1 MLHESGS
8 DRLSRDAAPAAGAP
22 EASPPNRHGGKPAKS
37 PGGKPVGPPGRT
49 QTALPGGKPVRSHSR
64 TQTALHGRRQT
75 KLPGRRPGRYPARA
89 VAGSSVVVLLM
100 GLAALALGRYNV
112 PFWDVLQTLASRLL
126 PIPASV
132 SGVEQNVVL
141 LVRLPRVLL
150 ALLVG
155 GGLAIGGAALQAIFR
170 NPLVSPEIIGVSA
183 GASFGGALALLLG
196 LGSAVLVGSSFLFGL
211 AALGLLFLIT
221 SGKGGTPMLMLVLG
235 GVVTGSFFSALVA
248 LATYVAD
255 PFTTLPAIVFWLLG
269 SVASATY
276 AQVLVAVGPVLVGTA
291 VLLALRWR
299 INVLSLGDEDAAA
312 LGLRPRTLRWVVLVS
327 VALIVAGAVAVSGA
341 ISWVGLVI
349 PHLARMWVGP
359 DHRVLL
365 PVSFLVGGAYIVAVD
380 TIARTATA
388 GEIPLGVLTALIGA
402 PVFFLLL
409 RRNRD
414 RIWDSA

>member
-1 MLHESGS
+1 MLDE
-8 DRLSRDAAPAAGAP
+8 AGAP
-22 EASPPNRHGGKPAKS
+22 RLGRRVRPAR
-37 PGGKPVGPPGRT
+37 P
-49 QTALPGGKPVRSHSR
+49 ALPRAGPAS
-64 TQTALHGRRQT
+64 AGRD
-75 KLPGRRPGRYPARA
+75 
-89 VAGSSVVVLLM
+89 
-100 GLAALALGRYNV
+100 ALGRRREPAVVV
-112 PFWDVLQTLASRLL
+112 PVALSAGFLAAVALL
-126 PIPASV
+126 AMAVGRYSVPLDHVVQILTGQLAPIPIQAS
-132 SGVEQNVVL
+132 GTEQNVVL

-183 GASFGGALALLLG
+183 GASFGGALALLLA
-196 LGSAVLVGSSFLFGL
+196 LGPFLLVGGSFACGL
-211 AALGLLFLIT
+211 LALGTLLLIT
-221 SGKGGTPMLMLVLG
+221 SGRAGTPMLMIVLG

-248 LATYVAD
+248 LVTYIAD
-255 PFTTLPAIVFWLLG
+255 PNTTLPAIVFWLLG
-269 SVASATY
+269 SVSTATF
-276 AQVLVAVGPVLVGTA
+276 AKVAVAVVPVLGGAA

-312 LGLRPRTLRWVVLVS
+312 LGVRPRPLRWVVLVA
-327 VALIVAGAVAVSGA
+327 VALMVAGAVAVSGA
-341 ISWVGLVI
+341 VSWVGLVI

-365 PVSFLVGGAYIVAVD
+365 PVSFLLGGAYIVLVD

-414 RIWDSA
+414 KVWDSA